1 MRYLVRDRML
11 AFHEE
16 AWIETEHRQ
25 KLYRVDRKLFRLRNT
40 FAVVDVEGRQI
51 AGIVKKA
58 LTFHH
63 TLLIKQNGTVVARV
77 SKRAFT
83 LFRDRFTVR
92 LSDGRRLAITGNLWD
107 REFDIQHQG
116 TTLAHISRRW
126 FSIRD
131 VYTVDVLHQPDEILL
146 LVVAVCV
153 DHILQDLKGEKLTNL

>member
-25 KLYRVDRKLFRLRNT
+25 KVYRVDRKLFRLRNT
-40 FAVVDVEGRQI
+40 FAVVDVEGRPI

-63 TLLIKQNGTVVARV
+63 TLLIKQNGAVVARV

-92 LSDGRRLAITGNLWD
+92 LSDGRRLAIIGNLWD

-131 VYTVDVLHQPDEILL
+131 TYTVDVLHQPDEILL
-146 LVVAVCV
+146 LIVAVCA
-153 DHILQDLKGEKLTNL
+153 DHILQDLKEEKLTNL